1 MDVRRQGWR
10 AVLPTAMATG
20 AIERSVHAL
29 PIVRSKG
36 IVDLG
41 RRLSVDQPEIETAVV
56 TETLLIAVDDDL
68 VAERFEHRS
77 IEAEAIRH
85 TERVNFQMIEHEAL
99 PFNNIVS
106 VKVPMRRTAA
116 ILPGQ
121 TRRFRVG
128 MRDKIR

>member
-1 MDVRRQGWR
+1 MRRQGR
-10 AVLPTAMATG
+10 RPILSPAMATG
-20 AIERSVHAL
+20 AIKRSVHTL
-29 PIVRSKG
+29 PIGRGKG

-56 TETLLIAVDDDL
+56 TETLLITVDDEV
-68 VAERFEHRS
+68 VAERLEHRS

-85 TERVNFQMIEHEAL
+85 TEGVNFQMIEHEAL
-99 PFNNIVS
+99 PFDNTIP
-106 VKVPMRRTAA
+106 VKVPMRRKAA

-128 MRDKIR
+128 MRNRIVR